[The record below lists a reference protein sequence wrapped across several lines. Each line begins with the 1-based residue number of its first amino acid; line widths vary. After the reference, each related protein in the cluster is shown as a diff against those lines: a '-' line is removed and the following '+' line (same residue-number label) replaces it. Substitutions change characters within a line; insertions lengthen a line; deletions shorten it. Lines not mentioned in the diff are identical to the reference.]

1 MRALPSGWIL
11 TLATMLLVLATQS
24 GRAETRRSGYSDMSP
39 ALQAM
44 QRDDAQNPG
53 MLWVREGEA
62 LWNHRV
68 GGAAL
73 SCASC
78 HGEASTSM
86 RGVAARYPRLDAGS
100 GLPID
105 LGQRIAQ
112 CRQQRQ
118 QAPAWAPESQPR
130 LALESYLAF
139 QSRGLS
145 LSPDTDPRLD
155 PFVARGMA
163 AYRRRMGQLNLS
175 CMQCHDDQAGARLA
189 GSVIPQAHVSGYPTY
204 RLEWQGLGSLQRRLR
219 ACMIAVRAEAP
230 APDALSLVELQLYLA
245 RRSAGMAV
253 ESPAVRP

>member
-1 MRALPSGWIL
+1 MHALLRGWTL
-11 TLATMLLVLATQS
+11 PLATMLLVCASQG
-24 GRAETRRSGYSDMSP
+24 GRAETRRSGQLDMSP
-39 ALQAM
+39 SLQVM

-53 MLWVREGEA
+53 MLWVKEGET
-62 LWNHRV
+62 LWSQRA
-68 GGAAL
+68 GAAAL

-78 HGEASTSM
+78 HGEAGTSM
-86 RGVAARYPRLDAGS
+86 RGVAARYPRLDAGT

-118 QAPAWAPESQPR
+118 QAPALAPESQPR

-145 LSPDTDPRLD
+145 LSPDTDPRLE
-155 PFVARGMA
+155 PFAARGMA
-163 AYRRRMGQLNLS
+163 AYRRRIGQLNLS

-189 GSVIPQAHVSGYPTY
+189 GSVIPQAHVTGYPTY
-204 RLEWQGLGSLQRRLR
+204 RLEWQGMGSLQRRLR
-219 ACMIAVRAEAP
+219 GCMIAVRAEAP
-230 APDALSLVELQLYLA
+230 APDALPLVELQLYLA
-245 RRSAGMAV
+245 RRSAGLPM